1 MDDNK
6 LLTELVVSQKT
17 PRGTQRV
24 RKGAPRWRPK
34 TIQSEVPDGVP
45 KMHWKWKS
53 KVPKFS
59 PRAPKRDP
67 KRSQNEPLRDP
78 KRGPKWV
85 PQNDPKMEI

>member
-24 RKGAPRWRPK
+24 RKGAPKWRHK
-34 TIQSEVPDGVP
+34 AIQSEVPNGVP

-53 KVPKFS
+53 KVPKIG

-67 KRSQNEPLRDP
+67 KSGQNEALRDP
-78 KRGPKWV
+78 K
-85 PQNDPKMEI
+85 